1 MKKLLFLFNPH
12 AGKAQIKNKL
22 LQIVDIMVK
31 GPIMYVKYVV
41 MFMRETQHRPDAGK
55 RRRVSYGIRPR
66 SRI

>member
-31 GPIMYVKYVV
+31 GGGNSAQLDHMAMPFKEWIELVNFSYW
-41 MFMRETQHRPDAGK
+41 TQLNGN
-55 RRRVSYGIRPR
+55 G
-66 SRI
+66 